1 MSDDEYQRILLQVIR
16 ELKAQ
21 GWSDED
27 IAECDIRI
35 RETDDPNAPLM
46 VSELMADTDIKYKL
60 KGVYKQ

>member
-21 GWSDED
+21 GWTDED

-35 RETDDPNAPLM
+35 RETDDPDAPLM
-46 VSELMADTDIKYKL
+46 VSELMANTDIKYKI
-60 KGVYKQ
+60 KGAYKR

>member
-35 RETDDPNAPLM
+35 RETDDPDAPLM
-46 VSELMADTDIKYKL
+46 VSELMADTDISYKL
-60 KGVYKQ
+60 KGVYKS

>member
-16 ELKAQ
+16 ELKSQ

-35 RETDDPNAPLM
+35 RETDDPDAPLM

-60 KGVYKQ
+60 KGVYKR

>member
-1 MSDDEYQRILLQVIR
+1 MSNDEYQRILLQVIR

-35 RETDDPNAPLM
+35 RETDDPDAPLM
-46 VSELMADTDIKYKL
+46 VSELMADTDISYKL
-60 KGVYKQ
+60 KGVYKS

>member
-21 GWSDED
+21 GWTDQE

-35 RETDDPNAPLM
+35 RETDDPDAPTL
-46 VSELMADTDIKYKL
+46 VSDLMADTDIKYKI
-60 KGVYKQ
+60 KGVFKG

>member
-35 RETDDPNAPLM
+35 RETDDPDAPLM
-46 VSELMADTDIKYKL
+46 VSELMADTDISYKI
-60 KGVYKQ
+60 KGVYKS

>member
-35 RETDDPNAPLM
+35 RETDDPDAPFM
-46 VSELMADTDIKYKL
+46 VSELMADTDISYKL
-60 KGVYKQ
+60 KGVYKS